1 MSHIVIVKRTHS
13 AKPVAKPGWVLV
25 DATTALAILLILLGV
40 MSVVL
45 NGLRTFNHY
54 QLARQRCISAASAQL
69 DSIAATGEPLA
80 EGEMKK
86 LWPGVRVAVTS
97 EPGTG
102 DWQGLQLTRTIA
114 TSRSFKKDVI
124 VELCRYVPV
133 STK

>member
-1 MSHIVIVKRTHS
+1 MWHIVKRTHS
-13 AKPVAKPGWVLV
+13 AKRGWMLV
-25 DATTALAILLILLGV
+25 DATTGLAILLILLGV

-69 DSIAATGEPLA
+69 DSIAATGEPLG
-80 EGEMKK
+80 EGEMRK
-86 LWPGVRVAVTS
+86 LWPGVRVAVSS

-102 DWQGLQLTRTIA
+102 DWQGLQLTRTVA
-114 TSRSFKKDVI
+114 TSRSLKKEVI
-124 VELCRYVPV
+124 VELCRYVPA

>member
-1 MSHIVIVKRTHS
+1 
-13 AKPVAKPGWVLV
+13 
-25 DATTALAILLILLGV
+25 
-40 MSVVL
+40 
-45 NGLRTFNHY
+45 
-54 QLARQRCISAASAQL
+54 
-69 DSIAATGEPLA
+69 
-80 EGEMKK
+80 MKK